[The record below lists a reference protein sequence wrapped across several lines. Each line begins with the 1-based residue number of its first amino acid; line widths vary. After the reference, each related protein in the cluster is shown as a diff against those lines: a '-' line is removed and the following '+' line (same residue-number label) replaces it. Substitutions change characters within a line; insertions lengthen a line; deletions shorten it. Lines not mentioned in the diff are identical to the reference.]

1 VLIRREMLARRV
13 NLLEDDLVGSGIEFF
28 EMNPLEPFL
37 SELCRHVYSKGV
49 ITLYS
54 ETYGPASWDVK
65 KTPEGW
71 AYGTRKEHSRL
82 FRVRI
87 LSVLRKDAVMAVVLR
102 SYTGERDSETGIR
115 VKEIRGYRVWLKEEV
130 GFEQIA
136 AEDMVNMSR
145 KDSFTGNDLEPE
157 PAVLYCGP
165 NDDCYD
171 GWLRTRT
178 PRQEGEGDEAR
189 I

>member
-1 VLIRREMLARRV
+1 
-13 NLLEDDLVGSGIEFF
+13 
-28 EMNPLEPFL
+28 
-37 SELCRHVYSKGV
+37 
-49 ITLYS
+49 
-54 ETYGPASWDVK
+54 
-65 KTPEGW
+65 
-71 AYGTRKEHSRL
+71 
-82 FRVRI
+82 
-87 LSVLRKDAVMAVVLR
+87 MAVVLR
-102 SYTGERDSETGIR
+102 SYTGERDPETGIR

-171 GWLRTRT
+171 GWLR
-178 PRQEGEGDEAR
+178 PRAPRREGRDEAR
-189 I
+189 N